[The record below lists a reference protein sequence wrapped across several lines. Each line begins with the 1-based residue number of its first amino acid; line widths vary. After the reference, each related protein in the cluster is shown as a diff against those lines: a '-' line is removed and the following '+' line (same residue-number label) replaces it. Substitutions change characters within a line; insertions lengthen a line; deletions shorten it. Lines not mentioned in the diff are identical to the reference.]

1 MSVSEDPG
9 VVAATTRR
17 LQIIVGVLLL
27 SLVSFL
33 VVILAVVPGPK
44 PPAPPAAGEGGGP
57 TEPLPVL
64 TVMAYTFAVILLP
77 LSLVVPKLLSDA
89 QRSKI
94 AAGKWSAAGQPDAP
108 GPADDVSRLALV
120 YQARK
125 IIGAAMNE
133 GAAFLALIA
142 SMIERN
148 SVALGLSLALI
159 ICVALRFPRRAAVAN
174 WIDGQ
179 LELIRQERQ
188 SVKFQ

>member
-9 VVAATTRR
+9 VVVTTTRR
-17 LQIIVGVLLL
+17 LQIIVGALLL
-27 SLVSFL
+27 GLVSFL
-33 VVILAVVPGPK
+33 VVILAVVPAPK
-44 PPAPPAAGEGGGP
+44 PPAPLAPGEGGGP

-64 TVMAYTFAVILLP
+64 TVTAYTFAVILVP

-94 AAGKWSAAGQPDAP
+94 AAGNRSPDAP

-125 IIGAAMNE
+125 IVGAAMTE
-133 GAAFLALIA
+133 GAAFLALVA
-142 SMIERN
+142 YMIERN

-159 ICVALRFPRRAAVAN
+159 VCVALRFPTRAAVAS

-188 SVKFQ
+188 SAKVQ